1 MLVIAKL
8 RMRKRKHVHWMN
20 HTELYY
26 NAYTLIQSFFVY
38 STLKVTY
45 GNQQILYWGVISRNI
60 GLQSSKLE
68 HY

>member
-1 MLVIAKL
+1 
-8 RMRKRKHVHWMN
+8 MN

-26 NAYTLIQSFFVY
+26 NAYKLIQSFFVY